1 MNALGY
7 IWGVG
12 GVLLFL
18 LFAIYRLAPMAFALQ
33 DASMGLIH
41 WPLLLFSVTYM
52 AYAEG
57 YKGFHLGF
65 APRVV
70 KRGLY
75 LRENPR
81 WVHIVFAPLFC
92 MGYIHATKRRQ
103 ISSLGLTGLIVCF
116 VILVRLLPQ
125 PWRGILDAGVVTGLT
140 IGCFSIMYF
149 MFLARGRSEVI
160 SISADVPM
168 ESEDSE

>member
-1 MNALGY
+1 
-7 IWGVG
+7 
-12 GVLLFL
+12 
-18 LFAIYRLAPMAFALQ
+18 MAFALQ
-33 DASMGLIH
+33 DATMGLVH
-41 WPLLLFSVTYM
+41 WPLLLLSVTYM

-57 YKGFHLGF
+57 FKGFHLGF

-70 KRGLY
+70 KRALY
-75 LRENPR
+75 LTQNPKLSH
-81 WVHIVFAPLFC
+81 VVFAPLFC
-92 MGYIHATKRRQ
+92 MGYIHATKRRK

-149 MFLARGRSEVI
+149 MFLAGGRPEVI
-160 SISADVPM
+160 SISADVPK
-168 ESEDSE
+168 ESKEN

>member
-1 MNALGY
+1 MKAFGY

-12 GVLLFL
+12 GVLLLL

-33 DASMGLIH
+33 DTAMGLVH
-41 WPLLLFSVTYM
+41 WASLLISITYM

-57 YKGFHLGF
+57 FKGFHLGF

-70 KRGLY
+70 KRALY
-75 LRENPR
+75 LRDNPKFSY
-81 WVHIVFAPLFC
+81 ILLAPVYC

-103 ISSLGLTGLIVCF
+103 ILSLGLTGLIVIF

-140 IGCFSIMYF
+140 IGCFSIIYF
-149 MFLARGRSEVI
+149 LISARGKLESI
-160 SISADVPM
+160 SIPTDVPG
-168 ESEDSE
+168 ENLEY

>member
-1 MNALGY
+1 MMKALGY

-12 GVLLFL
+12 GVLLLL
-18 LFAIYRLAPMAFALQ
+18 LFAIYRLAPMAYALQ
-33 DASMGLIH
+33 DEIMSFFH
-41 WPLLLFSVTYM
+41 WPLLLLSVTYM

-57 YKGFHLGF
+57 FKGFHLGF

-70 KRGLY
+70 KRALY
-75 LRENPR
+75 LRQNPK
-81 WVHIVFAPLFC
+81 VSHVVFATLFC
-92 MGYIHATKRRQ
+92 MGYIHATKRRK

-116 VILVRLLPQ
+116 VIAVRLLPQ

-149 MFLARGRSEVI
+149 VFLSGGRSESI

-168 ESEDSE
+168 ESEET